1 MRLGMPHI
9 NIQDLGRRM
18 HNSYEARKQFEDTV
32 EKKYQVQYKNVG
44 ATIPLVKT
52 ASTDNHITAFRRLNI
67 EFIRFNRRT
76 ILSEDKILKVGSVCI
91 EFD

>member
-1 MRLGMPHI
+1 MPHI
-9 NIQDLGRRM
+9 NIQDLGHRM
-18 HNSYEARKQFEDTV
+18 HNSYEARKQFEDTA
-32 EKKYQVQYKNVG
+32 ERKYQVQYKNVG

-76 ILSEDKILKVGSVCI
+76 ILSEDEILKVGSV
-91 EFD
+91 